1 MIKKPIHSSF
11 ALHSKFIIMDNAHYL
26 Y

>member
-1 MIKKPIHSSF
+1 MIKKTIHSSF